1 MPDNNHTPVTKAD
14 FEIGMKAL
22 REYIDTLRD
31 SIDTLRDYIDERT
44 RDMQTELLR
53 GFRTYQE
60 SMSIKMA
67 KLSADVGNID
77 TATDRRLNI
86 VEERLA
92 ELERRIAQKGL

>member
-1 MPDNNHTPVTKAD
+1 MKPSMPENNHAPVTKAD
-14 FEIGMKAL
+14 FELGMKAL
-22 REYIDTLRD
+22 RD
-31 SIDTLRDYIDERT
+31 SIDALRDYIDERT

-53 GFRTYQE
+53 GFRSYQE
-60 SMSIKMA
+60 STSVKMA

>member
-1 MPDNNHTPVTKAD
+1 MPENNHAPVTKAD
-14 FEIGMKAL
+14 FEAGIKG
-22 REYIDTLRD
+22 
-31 SIDTLRDYIDERT
+31 LRDYIDERT
-44 RDMQTELLR
+44 RDLQTELLR

-60 SMSIKMA
+60 GMSIKMA

-86 VEERLA
+86 VEERLS

>member
-1 MPDNNHTPVTKAD
+1 MPDNNHNPVTKAD
-14 FEIGMKAL
+14 FEEGMKA
-22 REYIDTLRD
+22 
-31 SIDTLRDYIDERT
+31 LRDYIDERT

-53 GFRTYQE
+53 GFRSYQE
-60 SMSIKMA
+60 SASVKMA